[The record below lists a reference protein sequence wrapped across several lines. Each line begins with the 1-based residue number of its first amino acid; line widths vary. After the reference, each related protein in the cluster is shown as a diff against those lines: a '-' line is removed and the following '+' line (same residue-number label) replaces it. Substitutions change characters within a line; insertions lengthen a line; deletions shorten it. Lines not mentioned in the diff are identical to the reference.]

1 MNRTAARAG
10 IVVEKGVEVA
20 MSDGVTL
27 RLNVFRPRDAVA
39 PVVMSVTPYGKDN
52 TPDRIGMLA
61 MRLSGVRFGHL
72 NCSPMTGFES
82 PDPLFWAGHGY
93 AVVQADARGMH
104 ASGGTAGFLTDRDA
118 HDYVEL
124 IGWAARQPWSTG
136 RVALSGVS
144 YLCMSQWRVAA
155 LRPRGLAAIVAW
167 EGASDLLREF
177 AYHGGIPET
186 GFLRVWWKNR
196 MLRGSH
202 RGASMGEDFLSDS
215 HRHPLDDD
223 YWAAKRADVGAI
235 DVPALVCA
243 SWSDHGLH
251 TRGTLLAYEQLTG
264 PKWLYIHGRR
274 KWETYYSAQALDMQ
288 RRFLE
293 HFLKGATSR
302 WQDAPS
308 VRYEVRHTRDRHT
321 VRTATRWPIPEATPR
336 TLYLDAA
343 SMSLTPHPVS
353 VDRAVSYSATRRRRR
368 ADRVGFTHRF
378 TEDTEITGSM
388 ALTVWMSTDQGTDID
403 MFIVLRKRDTSG
415 QLVPFYGYNGYPNDG
430 VAKGWL
436 RASHRALDPTR
447 SIPERPFHTHHAAQP
462 VEPGTPVEMTVE
474 IWPSSSYFETGSEL
488 IVEIVGHDADH
499 YPVLRHDS
507 ANRGT
512 HTVHTGGLTPSALVA
527 PLLPATRR
535 TRRRLTQ
542 PFAADRTRSRN
553 A

>member
-1 MNRTAARAG
+1 MRRITAGPG
-10 IVVEKGVEVA
+10 IVTEKNVPVI

-27 RLNVFRPRDAVA
+27 RLNVFRPRDVVA

-82 PDPLFWAGHGY
+82 PDPLFWVGHGY

-104 ASGGTAGFLTDRDA
+104 ASEGTAGFLTDRDA
-118 HDYVEL
+118 QDYAEL
-124 IGWAARQPWSTG
+124 VGWAADQPWSAG

-167 EGASDLLREF
+167 EGVSDLLREF

-215 HRHPLDDD
+215 RRHPLDDD
-223 YWAAKRADVGAI
+223 YWAAKRPDVGAI
-235 DVPALVCA
+235 DLPALVCA
-243 SWSDHGLH
+243 SWSDQGLH
-251 TRGTLLAYEQLTG
+251 TRGTLLAYEQLAG

-274 KWETYYSAQALDMQ
+274 KWETYYSAPALDLQ
-288 RRFLE
+288 RRFLN
-293 HFLKGATSR
+293 HFVKDATSI
-302 WQDAPS
+302 WDDEPA
-308 VRYEVRHTRDRHT
+308 VRYELRHTRDRYI
-321 VRTATRWPIPEATPR
+321 VRTSTHWPIPGATPH

-343 SMSLTPHPVS
+343 SMSLTPQPNS
-353 VDRAVSYSATRRRRR
+353 VDRAVSYPATPRRRR
-368 ADRVGFTHRF
+368 ADRVSFTHRF
-378 TEDTEITGSM
+378 AEDTEITGSM
-388 ALTVWMSTDQGTDID
+388 ALTVWMSTDQGTDLD
-403 MFIVLRKRDTSG
+403 VFVALRKRDASG
-415 QLVPFYGYNGYPNDG
+415 QLVPFYGYNGYPDDG

-436 RASHRALDPTR
+436 RASHRELDPSR
-447 SIPERPFHTHHAAQP
+447 SRPERPFHTHRAAQP
-462 VEPGTPVEMTVE
+462 VEPGQPTELTVE
-474 IWPSSSYFETGSEL
+474 IWPSSTYFEAGSEL
-488 IVEIVGHDADH
+488 IVEIVGHDADR
-499 YPVLRHDS
+499 YPVLRHVS

-527 PLLPATRR
+527 PMLPNSNRSAPRR
-535 TRRRLTQ
+535 KCVNQ
-542 PFAADRTRSRN
+542 P
-553 A
+553 